1 MKVVLF
7 CGGQGMRLREHSENI
22 PKPLVS
28 IDQRPILWNV
38 MQYYAHWG
46 HKDFIL
52 CLGWKAEAIKDY
64 FRNYK
69 PSDSNGHAA
78 PGNGKAAQLTSDVQD
93 WNITFVDTGIQANV
107 GERLMAVRPHIDPG
121 EVFLANYTDGLTDL
135 PLPRMISFFHDR
147 DATATFIAV
156 RPHQSWHAVDMSSD
170 GAVQDVQPI
179 SNCEKWMNGGFF
191 VLHERIFDFMEPG
204 DELVEEP
211 FRRLIDRQQ
220 LFALKYDG
228 FWSCMDTYKDKQ
240 RLEDMVAR
248 GDTPWQLWNKPPA
261 TQTHELPDG
270 AAEPEL
276 VKLPAQP

>member
-7 CGGQGMRLREHSENI
+7 CGGLGMRLREHAENI

-52 CLGWKAEAIKDY
+52 CLGWKGEAIKNY
-64 FRNYK
+64 FLNY
-69 PSDSNGHAA
+69 NQCAA
-78 PGNGKAAQLTSDVQD
+78 NDLELSGSAKLNQLGNGIHD
-93 WNITFVDTGIQANV
+93 WNITFVDTGVEANV
-107 GERLMAVRPHIDPG
+107 GQRLMAVRSFLDED
-121 EVFLANYTDGLTDL
+121 EVFLANYSDGLSDL
-135 PLPRMISFFHDR
+135 PLPQMIRFFHDR
-147 DATATFIAV
+147 DATAAFIAV

-179 SNCEKWMNGGFF
+179 SDSGKWMNGGFF
-191 VLHERIFDFMEPG
+191 VLHERIFDFMEEG

-211 FRRLIDRQQ
+211 FRRLMDRRQ

-248 GDTPWQLWNKPPA
+248 GDTPWQVWNGPPA
-261 TQTHELPDG
+261 IQADELLDG

-276 VKLPAQP
+276 QKLPAQP